1 MSSQHNGLF
10 AVNVLFILC
19 LLAATQS
26 VASQHPSAA
35 KPAMPQGSSLLSL
48 GSELF
53 YSRSLG
59 HANNNDPV
67 IILLSGPNH
76 NFYADSAWFALL
88 QPWLASRYQVVTI
101 DRQGNGFS
109 TDTKEPSYRRFS
121 DDLAQLL
128 PKLTKK
134 PVILVS
140 FASASISTVLFYQKY
155 QHQFQIKG
163 MLWLDPD
170 VPTPAAL
177 ALYRAYPVDWYQAN
191 LPMLLPK
198 LAEGFWNNRTADK
211 LKAERE
217 QVQQLVAPYT
227 TMMDWSYFDQI
238 STLRLT
244 PKRQQQRALEIASYS
259 DDLTA
264 YANANFRFDIPV
276 SIIDSDFESQQ
287 QSNNSELAARQQQ
300 WQQQGSKWSAQISY
314 NSGGQYIHLPQADHL
329 LMLQQPEKIAAAI
342 DWLATRAKSQ
352 P

>member
-19 LLAATQS
+19 LLTATQS
-26 VASQHPSAA
+26 FASQHPSASSV
-35 KPAMPQGSSLLSL
+35 KPAMPQGSRLLPL
-48 GSELF
+48 GAEFF

-59 HANNNDPV
+59 QTNNHKPV

-109 TDTKEPSYRRFS
+109 TDTTEPSYRRFS

-128 PKLTKK
+128 PQLTDK

-155 QHQFQIKG
+155 QKQFQIKG

-170 VPTPAAL
+170 VPTETAL

-191 LPMLLPK
+191 LVELLPR
-198 LAEGFWNNRTADK
+198 LAAGVWNNRTADK
-211 LKAERE
+211 LQAERQ
-217 QVQQLVAPYT
+217 QVQQLITADAGS
-227 TMMDWSYFDQI
+227 MDWPYFDAI
-238 STLRLT
+238 SALRLT
-244 PKRQQQRALEIASYS
+244 PQRQQQRALEIANYAA
-259 DDLTA
+259 DLTA
-264 YANANFRFDIPV
+264 YAKASFHFDIPV

-287 QSNNSELAARQQQ
+287 QHSDSKVAAQLQQ
-300 WQQQGSKWSAQISY
+300 WQLEGSRWSRQISR

-329 LMLQQPEKIAAAI
+329 LMLHQPQKIAAAI
-342 DWLATRAKSQ
+342 DWLATQAK